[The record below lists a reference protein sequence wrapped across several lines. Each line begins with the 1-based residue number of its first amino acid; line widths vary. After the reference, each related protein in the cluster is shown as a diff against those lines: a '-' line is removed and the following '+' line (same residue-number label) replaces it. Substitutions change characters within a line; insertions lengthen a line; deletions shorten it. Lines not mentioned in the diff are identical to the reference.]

1 MNITQILWIIIPAVS
16 MILYGALIYLQRN
29 QRREEERWFTAFL
42 VAAFVWSMGSMLLH
56 ANLGFVNPQQTMQ
69 FLLIGYLAVPVTIFG
84 FTIQF
89 LSLRQLQWWSAFGIF
104 FYILVQLLNLLGL
117 IAPQV
122 YVTDKGLVSFQP
134 GWGIYI
140 VGVYFS
146 IFIYASAYFLVRELR
161 RTEDKVF
168 RNRLQYI
175 FVVLILL
182 WLGLIANA
190 TPLGQ
195 YPVDLLMAA
204 LAASLITVSM
214 SRYQFLEMRHTA
226 IRLSA
231 LLLIILVY
239 IAVVSMGIYA
249 VGQVQQPYLAYVG
262 LMAATL
268 SAILVFGYQPVRAG
282 LLGFIE
288 RVLLPR
294 RYDIEKLMFAISG
307 ISKRLLPLETLS
319 AELLDEIHSALH
331 LEAVSLIL
339 HHEHEEGFKAVA
351 AVGLPTDTLQ
361 VQFRDDSPLVREL
374 AQHHSAMH
382 VGRLRELPRLRALW
396 IEEWN
401 TVAALKAVVFVPI
414 WGEGGH
420 LDGFIVLG
428 AKRGGEPYTRQET
441 QTTLPTLAS
450 QISIALANSRMFAQ
464 EQARADA
471 LAQANEELRRV
482 DLMKDE
488 LIQTVSHELRTPLSI
503 VHGYA
508 ELLSN
513 EQTIQSGL
521 STEDIADTILQQSQ
535 RLVLLVNDILLLT
548 QIGMESTSFEPVE
561 MDTLVQKC
569 CYEMAFTTNRP
580 IDMESIAPSGSIPLV
595 MGVGHRLRQVVDNL
609 LTNAL
614 KFSPDGGTVHVS
626 VYEEEGSVVT
636 AVRDEGVGISAEE
649 QEYVW
654 DRFYQSGAA
663 LTRNKRGVGLG
674 LAIAKKIVEWHGGW
688 IGLESEEGQGAI
700 FRFGLPIVEDD
711 PTDHVDMVS
720 LDDTTP

>member
-1 MNITQILWIIIPAVS
+1 MNTTQLLWIIIPAIS
-16 MILYGALIYLQRN
+16 MVLYGVLAYLQRN
-29 QRREEERWFTAFL
+29 QRREAERWFTAFL

-56 ANLGFVNPQQTMQ
+56 ANLSFVNPQRTMQ

-89 LSLRQLQWWSAFGIF
+89 LSLRQLQWWSTLGIF
-104 FYILVQLLNLLGL
+104 FYVLVQLLNIFGL

-122 YVTDKGLVSFQP
+122 YVTDEGLVSFQS

-161 RTEDKVF
+161 QTEDKVF

-175 FVVLILL
+175 LVVLILL
-182 WLGLIANA
+182 WLGLIANG
-190 TPLGQ
+190 TSLGQ

-204 LAASLITVSM
+204 LAASLIAVSM

-231 LLLIILVY
+231 LLLVILVY
-239 IAVVSMGIYA
+239 IAVVAIGISA
-249 VGQVQQPYLAYVG
+249 IGQVQQPYLAFVG
-262 LMAATL
+262 LLAATL
-268 SAILVFGYQPVRAG
+268 SAMLVFGYQPVRAG
-282 LLGFIE
+282 LIGFIE

-294 RYDIEKLMFAISG
+294 RYDIERLMFTISG

-319 AELLDEIHSALH
+319 ADLLDEIHSALR

-339 HHEHEEGFKAVA
+339 RHEHEEGFRTIA
-351 AVGLPTDTLQ
+351 AVDLPTDTLQ

-401 TVAALKAVVFVPI
+401 TLAVLQAVVFVPI
-414 WGEGGH
+414 WGEGGY
-420 LDGFIVLG
+420 LDGFLVLG
-428 AKRGGEPYTRQET
+428 AKRSGEPYTRQEL

-471 LAQANEELRRV
+471 LAQANEELRRL

-513 EQTIQSGL
+513 EQILHSGL
-521 STEDIADTILQQSQ
+521 STADIADTILQQSQ
-535 RLVLLVNDILLLT
+535 RLVLLVNDILLLS
-548 QIGMESTSFEPVE
+548 QIGTEHTPFEPVAI
-561 MDTLVQKC
+561 DALVQKC
-569 CYEMAFTTNRP
+569 CREMALTTKQP
-580 IDMESIAPSGSIPLV
+580 IDMESVAPSGSIPLI
-595 MGVGHRLRQVVDNL
+595 MGVSHRLRQVVDNL
-609 LTNAL
+609 LTNAI

-626 VYEEEGSVVT
+626 IYGEEGSVVT
-636 AVRDEGVGISAEE
+636 AVRDEGIGISVEN

-654 DRFYQSGAA
+654 DRFYQSGSA
-663 LTRNKRGVGLG
+663 LTRNRRGVGLG

-688 IGLESEEGQGAI
+688 ISLETEEGQGAT
-700 FRFGLPIVEDD
+700 FRFGLPIAEDD
-711 PTDHVDMVS
+711 LTEIA
-720 LDDTTP
+720 DTTMLDNALS